1 MSQPKNTMSR
11 THPEIIE
18 LLESIISMAD
28 EGIKAVKS
36 SDDLPGTL
44 YDDLKRID
52 VLLDE
57 ALFDL
62 QNPD

>member
-1 MSQPKNTMSR
+1 MSR
-11 THPEIIE
+11 NHPEIIQ

-52 VLLDE
+52 ILLDE

>member
-1 MSQPKNTMSR
+1 MTR

-18 LLESIISMAD
+18 LLESIINMAD
-28 EGIKAVKS
+28 EGIKAVKAA
-36 SDDLPGTL
+36 DDLPSTL

-52 VLLDE
+52 ILLDE
-57 ALFDL
+57 ALFDV

>member
-1 MSQPKNTMSR
+1 MTR
-11 THPEIIE
+11 TPTEIIE

-28 EGIKAVKS
+28 EGIKAVKAAA
-36 SDDLPGTL
+36 DLPGTL

-52 VLLDE
+52 ILLYE
-57 ALFDL
+57 ALFDV